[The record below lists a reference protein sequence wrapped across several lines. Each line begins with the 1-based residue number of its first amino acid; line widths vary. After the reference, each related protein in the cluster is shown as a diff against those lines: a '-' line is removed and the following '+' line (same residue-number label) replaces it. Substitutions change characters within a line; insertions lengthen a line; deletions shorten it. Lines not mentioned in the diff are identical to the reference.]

1 MSLWIAED
9 YESLPPGLY
18 VGKLLDIES
27 RESANGEYR
36 RWGWEVV
43 EGPYAGRKAQHLL
56 IDTLAADNPL
66 TEYALSARLDLM
78 RAEIAGEDPTPLE
91 ALLVERIVAAWIL
104 NELLEVLNCAQLW
117 RANSETR
124 YSPHSFLRLYL
135 NWQLQAHQ
143 RLLSSIKALA
153 QVRKLQSNMPRVQ
166 YNTQINLPSTDGG
179 QRGEEA
185 NH

>member
-1 MSLWIAED
+1 
-9 YESLPPGLY
+9 
-18 VGKLLDIES
+18 
-27 RESANGEYR
+27 
-36 RWGWEVV
+36 
-43 EGPYAGRKAQHLL
+43 
-56 IDTLAADNPL
+56 
-66 TEYALSARLDLM
+66 
-78 RAEIAGEDPTPLE
+78 
-91 ALLVERIVAAWIL
+91 LLVERIVAAWIL

-124 YSPHSFLRLYL
+124 YSPHSFLRVYL
-135 NWQLQAHQ
+135 NWQQQAHQ

-153 QVRKLQSNMPRVQ
+153 QVRKSQSNMPRVQ